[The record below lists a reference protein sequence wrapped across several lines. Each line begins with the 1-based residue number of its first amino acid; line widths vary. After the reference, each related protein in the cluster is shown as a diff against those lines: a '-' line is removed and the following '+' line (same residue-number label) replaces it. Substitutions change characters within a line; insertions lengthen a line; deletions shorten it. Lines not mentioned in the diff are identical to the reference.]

1 MHVAVA
7 GPSTLSADAGAAIA
21 RAGGNAVDATIASML
36 VAMTTEPGVCGLGGG
51 GFISVWPRDGDPVTI
66 DAYAA
71 MPGKGRPPGAPFQM
85 WDAEFD
91 YGGRLVTRVGHGS
104 VAVPGALAGLSV
116 AAERFGTLPW
126 KVLCE
131 PIIDIAERG
140 FPLPVASRYYLEGAG
155 DVIYGWH
162 QESYRAFHQGDRLL
176 DAGENIVI
184 EGFADAMRHIAEKGA
199 ESLYTGEFA
208 QLLVSEMEAGG
219 GRITAEDL
227 ATYEVFIRQ
236 PYIENVNGWHMATN
250 PGPAVGGA
258 TLLALIHLL
267 EEPPLGEWTAEALAR
282 FAHIQ
287 QFVLG
292 YRRENLDAAPDRTE
306 AVMRLIGML
315 DEKTLRAALG
325 SPSTV
330 HISAADMSGNVCSS
344 TMSAGYGSG
353 LTIPGTGLWL
363 NNSLGEIE
371 LNPAALDPQP
381 GDRLLSNMAPT
392 VARKDTGSTLAIGS
406 PGADRITTAL
416 AMTIA
421 NVILRDMPLQA
432 AVDHPRLHVEFADA
446 GPQVV
451 HEPGLDVSAVDLP
464 TRGFDAPHMYFGGV
478 AAAARTRTGDL
489 TGASDPRRSGGVSL
503 G

>member
-7 GPSTLSADAGAAIA
+7 GPSTLSADAGASIA
-21 RAGGNAVDATIASML
+21 RAGGNAVDAAIAAML

-51 GFISVWPRDGDPVTI
+51 GFITIWPNDAAPVTI

-71 MPGKGRPPGAPFQM
+71 MPGRGREPDAPFRM
-85 WDAEFD
+85 WDAEFN

-116 AAERFGTLPW
+116 AAERYGSLPW
-126 KVLCE
+126 HVLCE
-131 PIIDIAERG
+131 PVIDIAERG
-140 FPLPVASRYYLEGAG
+140 FPLPAASRYYLEGAAE
-155 DVIYGWH
+155 VIYDWH
-162 QESYRAFHQGDRLL
+162 PESYRAFHDGDRLL
-176 DAGENIVI
+176 EAGENVI
-184 EGFADAMRHIAEKGA
+184 IDGFADAMRHIAEHGA
-199 ESLYTGEFA
+199 ATLYTGELA
-208 QLLVSEMEAGG
+208 ALLVSEMENGG
-219 GRITAEDL
+219 GRLTAEDL
-227 ATYEVFIRQ
+227 AGYEVFVRA

-267 EEPPLGEWTAEALAR
+267 EEPPLGDWTAEALAR

-292 YRRENLDAAPDRTE
+292 YRRTKLDAAPDRIE
-306 AVMRLIGML
+306 AVLGLIGML
-315 DEKTLRAALG
+315 DERTLRSALG

-363 NNSLGEIE
+363 NNSLGEVE
-371 LNPAALDPQP
+371 LNPTDVTPQP

-421 NVILRDMPLQA
+421 NVILRDIPLQA
-432 AVDHPRLHVEFADA
+432 AVDHPRLHVEFADGEA
-446 GPQVV
+446 RAAY
-451 HEPGLDVSAVDLP
+451 EPGLDVSRIDIP
-464 TRGFDAPHMYFGGV
+464 CRSFDGPHMYFGGV

-489 TGASDPRRSGGVSL
+489 TGAADPRRSGGVSL

>member
-7 GPSTLSADAGAAIA
+7 GPSTLSADAGAAMA
-21 RAGGNAVDATIASML
+21 RAGGNAVDAAVAAML

-51 GFISVWPRDGDPVTI
+51 GFISIWPDGGEPVTI

-71 MPGKGRPPGAPFQM
+71 MPGKGRDPRAGHQM
-85 WDAEFD
+85 WDAEFE

-104 VAVPGALAGLSV
+104 VAVPGALAGLSK
-116 AAERFGTLPW
+116 AAERYGSLPW
-126 KVLCE
+126 KVLCQ
-131 PIIDIAERG
+131 PIIEIAERG
-140 FPLPVASRYYLEGAG
+140 FPLPVASRYYLEGTEE
-155 DVIYGWH
+155 VIFGWFP
-162 QESYRAFHQGDRLL
+162 ESRGAFHHDGELL
-176 DAGENIVI
+176 AAGANVVI
-184 EGFADAMRHIAEKGA
+184 DGFADAMRHIAEEGA
-199 ESLYTGEFA
+199 ATLYTGEFA
-208 QLLVSEMEAGG
+208 HLLVDEMNAGG
-219 GRITAEDL
+219 GRITPEDL
-227 ATYEVFIRQ
+227 STYEVVVRR
-236 PYIENVNGWHMATN
+236 PYIENVYGWHMATN

-267 EEPPLGEWTAEALAR
+267 EEPPLGEWTPEALAR
-282 FAHIQ
+282 FAQIQ
-287 QFVLG
+287 KFVFG
-292 YRRENLDAAPDRTE
+292 YRHEQLDSAPDRTE
-306 AVMRLIGML
+306 AVLGLIGML
-315 DEKTLRAALG
+315 DDKTLRAALG

-353 LTIPGTGLWL
+353 LMIPGTGLWL
-363 NNSLGEIE
+363 NNSLGEVE
-371 LNPAALDPQP
+371 LNPDGLDAQP

-392 VARKDTGSTLAIGS
+392 VARNDSGSTLAIGS
-406 PGADRITTAL
+406 PGAARITTAL

-421 NVILRDMPLQA
+421 NVILRDTPLQA
-432 AVDHPRLHVEFADA
+432 AVDHPRLHVEITED
-446 GPQVV
+446 GPQASY
-451 HEPGLDVSAVDLP
+451 EPGLDVSAIDMP

>member
-1 MHVAVA
+1 
-7 GPSTLSADAGAAIA
+7 
-21 RAGGNAVDATIASML
+21 
-36 VAMTTEPGVCGLGGG
+36 
-51 GFISVWPRDGDPVTI
+51 
-66 DAYAA
+66 
-71 MPGKGRPPGAPFQM
+71 
-85 WDAEFD
+85 
-91 YGGRLVTRVGHGS
+91 

-116 AAERFGTLPW
+116 AAKRYGTLPW
-126 KVLCE
+126 HVLCE
-131 PIIDIAERG
+131 PIIEIAERG
-140 FPLPVASRYYLEGAG
+140 FPLPVASRYYLEGAAEA
-155 DVIYGWH
+155 IYGWH
-162 QESYRAFHQGDRLL
+162 PESYRAFHDGDRLL
-176 DAGENIVI
+176 EAGENVVVD
-184 EGFADAMRHIAEKGA
+184 GFADAMRHIAEHGA
-199 ESLYTGEFA
+199 GALYTGDLAE
-208 QLLVSEMEAGG
+208 LLVSEMEAGG
-219 GRITAEDL
+219 GRLTAEDL
-227 ATYEVFIRQ
+227 ATYEVFVRE

-267 EEPPLGEWTAEALAR
+267 EDPPLGDWTPKALAR

-292 YRRENLDAAPDRTE
+292 YRRSNLDTAPDRTE
-306 AVMRLIGML
+306 AVMGLIGML

-353 LTIPGTGLWL
+353 LTIPGTGLFL

-371 LNPAALDPQP
+371 LNPIDLNAQP

-421 NVILRDMPLQA
+421 NVILRDIPLQA
-432 AVDHPRLHVEFADA
+432 AVDHPRIHVEFGEG
-446 GPQVV
+446 GPQAAY
-451 HEPGLDVSAVDLP
+451 EPGLDVSDIHMP
-464 TRGFDAPHMYFGGV
+464 TRAFDGPHMYFGGV

-489 TGASDPRRSGGVSL
+489 TGAADPRRSGGVSL